1 MRHGIRGV
9 FDVSRPWR
17 LLTFVLIALASLF
30 GGFRSIVVLMAF
42 LFIIQFYL
50 EDLFRT
56 RLIFFLLL
64 TGIVLGAA
72 VVPIAHKLPLA
83 VQRSICFL
91 PLDWDPVAKRDAAGS
106 WEWRLEMWR
115 VVATEIPKYLLLGK
129 GYVINPADMYLAQES
144 ARRGLA
150 KGGSE
155 GAIVTG
161 DYHSGPLSILIP
173 FGIFGVIVV
182 VWFWIAS
189 VRVLYLNFRYGEP
202 RLRNIN
208 TFFLAYFIAH
218 VLQFLFVVGFIGS
231 DLPTFVGILGLSIS
245 INGGVRKPG
254 SLQLATAQDGEG
266 LAVVSQVS
274 AHPR

>member
-1 MRHGIRGV
+1 M
-9 FDVSRPWR
+9 
-17 LLTFVLIALASLF
+17 ASLF
-30 GGFRSIVVLMAF
+30 LV
-42 LFIIQFYL
+42 QFYL
-50 EDLFRT
+50 EGMFRT
-56 RLIFFLLL
+56 RLFFFLLL

-72 VVPIAHKLPLA
+72 LVPIAHKLPLA

-115 VVATEIPKYLLLGK
+115 VVAPEIPKYLLLGK
-129 GYVINPADMYLAQES
+129 GYAINPTDMYLAQES

-182 VWFWIAS
+182 VWFWIGS
-189 VRVLYLNFRYGEP
+189 VRVLYLNWRHGDPRFRH
-202 RLRNIN
+202 IN
-208 TFFLAYFIAH
+208 TFFLAYFIARI
-218 VLQFLFVVGFIGS
+218 VQFLFVFGAIGS
-231 DLPTFVGILGLSIS
+231 DLPIFVGILGLSIS
-245 INGGVRKPG
+245 INGGVRKPRVLEQG
-254 SLQLATAQDGEG
+254 TAQEGEG
-266 LAVVSQVS
+266 MAAVSQVS